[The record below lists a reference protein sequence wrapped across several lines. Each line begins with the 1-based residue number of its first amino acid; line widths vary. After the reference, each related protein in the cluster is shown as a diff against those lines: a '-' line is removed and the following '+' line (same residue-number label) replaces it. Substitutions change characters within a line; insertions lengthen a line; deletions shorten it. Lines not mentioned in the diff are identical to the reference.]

1 MKFKSEKNIWLVSF
15 LYLIV
20 LVLTYAIA
28 SKLIFEDI
36 NFETIIMSIIIF
48 VSDIFILGALL
59 FTHYEIKG
67 NILYWRSGILK
78 GKINIDTINT
88 IEKRKKGMYSG
99 LKPALSEKGLI
110 IKYNKY
116 DEIYI
121 SPKTNESFI
130 NRILG
135 VNKNVEIK

>member
-130 NRILG
+130 NRILEI
-135 VNKNVEIK
+135 NKAVEVK